1 MKPFKTI
8 SRLMKGRENRNDDA
22 LREDLIA
29 DGYGLPT
36 SLTAPHLSFWRMSR
50 DGYERIVWVN
60 RCVRVIAESLG
71 TVPLKLM
78 INDSEP
84 PDDHPAS
91 MLLRKPEPGVALA
104 DWVEL
109 WVNHMMLAGESWAE
123 IIRSG
128 NQGPPLSLKLL
139 QLERLEVQEANTKV
153 TVLSYKEPGS
163 SLARTIMPS
172 DTVHWRIPNPTSPH
186 RGLSPLVAANSA
198 IQVEMRAA
206 LYLDAFFRNQ
216 ATPSGTLEVPE
227 GVPERALEWLK
238 TEMRDRFTG
247 HNAFR
252 PLILRSGAKWSSSAA
267 SNRDMQL
274 TQIRLDQGK
283 QVAAVLGVPAFMIGL
298 AEPKYENYRAA
309 VESFWLETIIPLAR
323 RLTTG
328 LEGVISAEWPGAVV
342 EYDLGATPAGRSL
355 FSNRVDIARK
365 LLDLGYPLNMVN
377 KRLQLGMDDVPHG
390 EDALIRAGLVPAS
403 MLMDDGIDGPSM
415 PGDEDTRSEPPME
428 DPEEE
433 DE

>member
-8 SRLMKGRENRNDDA
+8 SRLIKGQENRNNDA

-36 SLTAPHLSFWRMSR
+36 SLTAPNLSFWRISR

-71 TVPLKLM
+71 TVPLNLTLNGTKAPE
-78 INDSEP
+78 S
-84 PDDHPAS
+84 HPAN

-109 WVNHMMLAGESWAE
+109 WTMHMMLAGEAWAE
-123 IIRSG
+123 ITRGGSAG
-128 NQGPPLSLKLL
+128 EPLALRLL
-139 QLERLEVQEANTKV
+139 QLERLDVHESNTAIQR
-153 TVLSYKEPGS
+153 LSYKDPGEGGS
-163 SLARTIMPS
+163 RTIMPEE
-172 DTVHWRIPNPTSPH
+172 TIHWRIPNPTNPQ
-186 RGLSPLVAANSA
+186 RGLSPLVSANSA
-198 IQVEMRAA
+198 MEIEARAA
-206 LYLDAFFRNQ
+206 TYLDSFFRNH

-252 PLILRSGAKWSSSAA
+252 PLILRSGAKWSSAAA
-267 SNRDMQL
+267 SNRDMELSQV
-274 TQIRLDQGK
+274 RLAQGK
-283 QVAAVLGVPAFMIGL
+283 QVAATLGVPAFMIGL

-328 LEGVISAEWPGAVV
+328 LEGLVGETWPGAKV

-355 FSNRVDIARK
+355 FSNRLDIAHK
-365 LLDLGYPLNMVN
+365 LVNLGYPLNMVN
-377 KRLQLGMDDVPHG
+377 DRLQLGMDPVPHG
-390 EDALIRAGLVPAS
+390 DDALIPAGKVPAK
-403 MLMDDGIDGPSM
+403 MLFDDSIDGPAM
-415 PGDEDTRSEPPME
+415 PDDDE
-428 DPEEE
+428 
-433 DE
+433 